1 MINKRD
7 FSYRGEKFAPFY
19 HTWPFTTMIDT
30 QISIQFQFEE
40 FSIAAKSDF
49 AKFN

>member
-1 MINKRD
+1 MVNSSCGKKIAT
-7 FSYRGEKFAPFY
+7 FITPAL
-19 HTWPFTTMIDT
+19 TTMIDT

-40 FSIAAKSDF
+40 YSIAAKSDF